1 LPLLALTSISLVI
14 VLAGVAAILLGGVLV
29 AWPRLAGSGARL
41 VALRLIALCSVHATV
56 LLLAFVI
63 VNRANLFYSSWSDLL
78 GQYTG
83 AGTVVKMTAPQGPA
97 ASSAPV
103 SVEATRPIRLPGR
116 SQPAGNLQTVQIQ
129 GQLSG
134 LRLPGYVYL
143 PSGYQNGPLADRRY
157 PVIVALS
164 GVDGS
169 LASGNSPYEAER
181 LAAAAAAQIAA
192 GRLPPLIL
200 VMLPAGLRSDPGCL
214 NVPGGPQ
221 AALFFAQ
228 DLPAAIGAQYLASP
242 QRSEWA
248 LLGDVRGGYC
258 ALQLALTNAAT
269 FAAVAV
275 PSGAYQAPPGPH
287 AWAAWGGSRQLRTQ
301 DNLAWLLRHQP
312 MQPISLLLFGPGSPG
327 AFGTQAQAPMHV
339 TSASP
344 ATGPWPLAQVIDWL
358 GREINAGRNHV

>member
-14 VLAGVAAILLGGVLV
+14 VLAGLAVILLGGVLV

-41 VALRLIALCSVHATV
+41 VALRLIALCSVHAIV

-83 AGTVVKMTAPQGPA
+83 GGTVVKMTAPRGPEV
-97 ASSAPV
+97 SSAPV
-103 SVEATRPIRLPGR
+103 SVDATRPIRLPGR
-116 SQPAGNLQTVQIQ
+116 PQPAGILQTVQIQ

-143 PSGYQNGPLADRRY
+143 PSGYQHGPLADGRY

-228 DLPAAIGAQYLASP
+228 DMPAAIGAQYLASP
-242 QRSEWA
+242 QRSEWG

>member
-1 LPLLALTSISLVI
+1 MLALTSISLVI
-14 VLAGVAAILLGGVLV
+14 VLAGLAAILLVGVLV
-29 AWPRLAGSGARL
+29 AWPRLAGSGPRR
-41 VALRLIALCSVHATV
+41 VALRLIALCSLHAIV

-83 AGTVVKMTAPQGPA
+83 GGTVVKMAAPRGPA

-103 SVEATRPIRLPGR
+103 SLEATRPIRLPGR
-116 SQPAGNLQTVQIQ
+116 PRRAGTLQTVQIQ

-134 LRLPGYVYL
+134 LTLPGYVYL
-143 PSGYQNGPLADRRY
+143 PSGYPHVPLAGQRY
-157 PVIVALS
+157 PVVVALS

-169 LASGNSPYEAER
+169 LASGSSPYEAER

-192 GRLPPLIL
+192 GRVPPLIL
-200 VMLPAGLRSDPGCL
+200 VMLPAGLWSDPGCL

-228 DLPAAIGAQYLASP
+228 DLPAAIGAQYLAST
-242 QRSEWA
+242 QHGDWA

-269 FAAVAV
+269 FASVAV
-275 PSGAYQAPPGPH
+275 PSGAYRAPPGPR
-287 AWAAWGGSRQLRTQ
+287 APAAWGGSRQLRTQ

-312 MQPISLLLFGPGSPG
+312 MQPISVLLFGPGSPG
-327 AFGTQAQAPMHV
+327 AFGAQAQAPMHV

-344 ATGPWPLAQVIDWL
+344 ASGPWPLAQVIDWL
-358 GREINAGRNHV
+358 GREINASRNHV